1 MRARYRTLAA
11 FVVALLA
18 LEARP
23 AHAQDIDLCF
33 ATADR
38 VAGGETVTDAEKEAG
53 HKACQAALA
62 ATASNAEIADP
73 RRRFRHRRTPVTEAE
88 LRFPHSPAKGRRG
101 TSAELRRT
109 TIARQAPKEGDYF
122 DRLCFSRVTS
132 KRMSAPSSQSF

>member
-1 MRARYRTLAA
+1 MKGSQAAHMRARYLTLAA

-62 ATASNAEIADP
+62 ATASIVQKSQIQDAD
-73 RRRFRHRRTPVTEAE
+73 FDIV
-88 LRFPHSPAKGRRG
+88 GRP
-101 TSAELRRT
+101 L
-109 TIARQAPKEGDYF
+109 QKPN
-122 DRLCFSRVTS
+122 
-132 KRMSAPSSQSF
+132 